1 MELFFA
7 DIGSNTTISWKEL
20 LKDLNR
26 STTYNPYCY
35 HSDFYEIFKHIILS
49 LLLEEEL
56 ILLDSDF
63 SNEEVEKLTGRSNF
77 SSFTKIIDPRK
88 LPIIS
93 LKNELISKIKNTGPQ
108 WNITLF
114 TSGTT
119 GLPKK
124 VKHTFQSLNRF
135 VKITEKNTDD
145 VWGFAYNPTHIAGIQ
160 VFFQALLNGNSIIRL
175 FGLST
180 DLVFNSIEQYGITH
194 ISATP
199 TFYRLLYP
207 INKIFPNVVRIT
219 VGGEKFDEKTI
230 DKLKPA
236 FPNSKITNVY
246 ASTEAGTLFAAKGDV
261 FTVKAE
267 MEEFVKIENNQLF
280 IHKDMMGLTENKI
293 NSWYNTGDIVEI
305 VSENPL
311 QFRFVSRKNEM
322 INVGG
327 YKVNPNEVEEAI
339 RTINGISDVRVFAK
353 SNSVLGNIICC
364 EIVKFDENLDE
375 AKIRSFL
382 QTQLQE
388 YKIPRFIKFV
398 NELSTTRTGKIKRN

>member
-88 LPIIS
+88 LPVIS
-93 LKNELISKIKNTGPQ
+93 LKKELISKIKNTGPQ

-175 FGLST
+175 FELST

-382 QTQLQE
+382 QTQLQV

>member
-63 SNEEVEKLTGRSNF
+63 SDEEVEKLTGRSNF

-88 LPIIS
+88 LPVIS

-267 MEEFVKIENNQLF
+267 MEKFVKIENNQLF
-280 IHKDMMGLTENKI
+280 IHKYMMGLTENKI

-364 EIVKFDENLDE
+364 EIVKIDENLDE

>member
-7 DIGSNTTISWKEL
+7 DIGSNTTISWEEL

-88 LPIIS
+88 LPVIS
-93 LKNELISKIKNTGPQ
+93 LKNELISKIKNTGHQ

-175 FGLST
+175 FELST

>member
-7 DIGSNTTISWKEL
+7 DIGSNTTISWEEL

-63 SNEEVEKLTGRSNF
+63 SNEEVEKVTGRSKF

-88 LPIIS
+88 LPVIS
-93 LKNELISKIKNTGPQ
+93 LKNELISKIKNTGHQ

-175 FGLST
+175 FELST

-364 EIVKFDENLDE
+364 EIVKIDENLDE

>member
-63 SNEEVEKLTGRSNF
+63 SDEEVEKLTGRSNF

-88 LPIIS
+88 LPVIS

-135 VKITEKNTDD
+135 VKITEQNTDD

-267 MEEFVKIENNQLF
+267 MEKFVKIENNQLF
-280 IHKDMMGLTENKI
+280 IHKYMMGLTENKI

-364 EIVKFDENLDE
+364 EIVKIDENLDE

>member
-88 LPIIS
+88 LPVIS

-175 FGLST
+175 FELST

>member
-7 DIGSNTTISWKEL
+7 DIGSNTTISWEEL
-20 LKDLNR
+20 LRDLNR

-63 SNEEVEKLTGRSNF
+63 SDEEVEKLTGRSNF

-88 LPIIS
+88 LPVIS

-267 MEEFVKIENNQLF
+267 MEKFVKIENNQLF
-280 IHKDMMGLTENKI
+280 IHKYMMGLTENKI

-327 YKVNPNEVEEAI
+327 YKVNPNEVEEVI

>member
-63 SNEEVEKLTGRSNF
+63 SDEEVEKLTGRSNF

-88 LPIIS
+88 LPVIS

-175 FGLST
+175 FELST

-261 FTVKAE
+261 FPVKAE
-267 MEEFVKIENNQLF
+267 MEKFVKIENNQLF
-280 IHKDMMGLTENKI
+280 IHKYMMGLTENKI

-364 EIVKFDENLDE
+364 EIVKIDENLDE

>member
-7 DIGSNTTISWKEL
+7 DIGSNTTISWEEL

-88 LPIIS
+88 LPVIS

-175 FGLST
+175 FELST

>member
-7 DIGSNTTISWKEL
+7 DIGSNTTISWEEL

-77 SSFTKIIDPRK
+77 SFFTKIIDPRK

-135 VKITEKNTDD
+135 VKITEKNTED

>member
-63 SNEEVEKLTGRSNF
+63 SDEEVEKLTGRSNF

-88 LPIIS
+88 LPVIS

-246 ASTEAGTLFAAKGDV
+246 ASTEAGTLFAAKRDV

-267 MEEFVKIENNQLF
+267 MKEFVKIENNQLF
-280 IHKDMMGLTENKI
+280 IHKYMMGLTENEI

-311 QFRFVSRKNEM
+311 QFRFVSRKNEI

-364 EIVKFDENLDE
+364 EIVKIDENLDE

>member
-88 LPIIS
+88 LPVIS

>member
-63 SNEEVEKLTGRSNF
+63 SDEEVEKLTGRSNF

-88 LPIIS
+88 LRVIS

-135 VKITEKNTDD
+135 VKITEQNTDD

-267 MEEFVKIENNQLF
+267 MEKFVKIENNQLF
-280 IHKDMMGLTENKI
+280 IHKYMMGLTENKI

-364 EIVKFDENLDE
+364 EIVKIDENLDE

>member
-175 FGLST
+175 FELST

>member
-7 DIGSNTTISWKEL
+7 DIGSNTTISWEEL
-20 LKDLNR
+20 LRDLNR

-63 SNEEVEKLTGRSNF
+63 SDEEVEKLTGRSNF

-88 LPIIS
+88 LPVIS

-199 TFYRLLYP
+199 TFYRLLCP

-280 IHKDMMGLTENKI
+280 IHKYMMGLTENKI

-327 YKVNPNEVEEAI
+327 YKVNPNEVEEVI